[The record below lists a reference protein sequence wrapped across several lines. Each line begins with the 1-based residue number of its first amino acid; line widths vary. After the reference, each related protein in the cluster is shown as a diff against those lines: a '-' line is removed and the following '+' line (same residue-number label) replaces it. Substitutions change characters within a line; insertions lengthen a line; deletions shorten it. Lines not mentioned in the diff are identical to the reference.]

1 METIILMAI
10 IIVLVI
16 SLLVF
21 WLKNSKLNNEVKSL
35 KLMLESFE
43 NHLTTT
49 KTEEDHR
56 EKIPEDATHVF
67 EGVYFK
73 KGPNR
78 YSFYY
83 SRGWRESAVVT
94 NDYLQFYPKVDFY
107 QK

>member
-1 METIILMAI
+1 M
-10 IIVLVI
+10 
-16 SLLVF
+16 
-21 WLKNSKLNNEVKSL
+21 KSL

-49 KTEEDHR
+49 KVDEDTPT
-56 EKIPEDATHVF
+56 KIPEDATHVF

-78 YSFYY
+78 YAFYY